1 MKKRR
6 NIIAA
11 LTLCAVL
18 SFTACGGN
26 TGTGNTLEENNTTQT
41 ADSVTESKGNE
52 DDLEAQLTDLYNQE
66 QQVFDEHKDVWD
78 KVFNSMDKSN
88 ITENADYAD
97 FLAGAV
103 ENIKDSLS
111 AEELDTLTNDIEVIR
126 GLEKDIMEIQ
136 DKLSATDSSAASDSG
151 ADTDSSAFKN
161 ISGTDFDGNK
171 IDESLFSNNAVTVLN
186 FWFSGCKP
194 CVAELSK
201 LNELNEAIKSMG
213 GQVIG
218 VNTETFDGNETA
230 IEEAKSILESQGAEY
245 RNVCFDSDSD
255 AAQYASNIMA
265 FPTTILVD
273 RNGNIVGDPMLG
285 GIDNQD
291 NYDALMK
298 QIQSVID
305 ADSAN
310 K

>member
-66 QQVFDEHKDVWD
+66 QQIFDEHKDVWD

-201 LNELNEAIKSMG
+201 E
-213 GQVIG
+213 
-218 VNTETFDGNETA
+218 
-230 IEEAKSILESQGAEY
+230 
-245 RNVCFDSDSD
+245 
-255 AAQYASNIMA
+255 
-265 FPTTILVD
+265 
-273 RNGNIVGDPMLG
+273 
-285 GIDNQD
+285 
-291 NYDALMK
+291 
-298 QIQSVID
+298 
-305 ADSAN
+305 ADSLFQRLSYRLW
-310 K
+310 

>member
-66 QQVFDEHKDVWD
+66 QQIFDEHKDVWD

-273 RNGNIVGDPMLG
+273 RNGNIVGEPMLG
-285 GIDNQD
+285 GIDQQE
-291 NYDALMK
+291 NYDQLME

-305 ADSAN
+305 ADNA

>member
-26 TGTGNTLEENNTTQT
+26 TGTGNTSDENNTTQT
-41 ADSVTESKGNE
+41 ADSATESNGNE

-66 QQVFDEHKDVWD
+66 QQVFDDHKDIWD

-88 ITENADYAD
+88 TTGNSDYAD
-97 FLAGAV
+97 FLAEAV

-126 GLEKDIMEIQ
+126 GLEKDIAEIQ

-273 RNGNIVGDPMLG
+273 RNGNIVGEPMLG
-285 GIDNQD
+285 GIDEQE
-291 NYDALMK
+291 NYDQLME

-305 ADSAN
+305 ADKAN
-310 K
+310 

>member
-126 GLEKDIMEIQ
+126 GLEKDIAEIQ
-136 DKLSATDSSAASDSG
+136 DKISATDSSAASDSG

-273 RNGNIVGDPMLG
+273 RNGNIVGEPMLG
-285 GIDNQD
+285 GIDQQE
-291 NYDALMK
+291 NYDQLME
-298 QIQSVID
+298 QIQSVVD
-305 ADSAN
+305 ADNA

>member
-26 TGTGNTLEENNTTQT
+26 TGTGNTSDENNTTQT
-41 ADSVTESKGNE
+41 ADSATESNGNE

-66 QQVFDEHKDVWD
+66 QQVFDDHKDIWD
-78 KVFNSMDKSN
+78 KVFNSMDKSSTTGN
-88 ITENADYAD
+88 SDYAD
-97 FLAGAV
+97 FLAEAV
-103 ENIKDSLS
+103 ENIKDSFS

-273 RNGNIVGDPMLG
+273 RNGNIVGEPMLG
-285 GIDNQD
+285 GIDEQE
-291 NYDALMK
+291 NYDQLME

-305 ADSAN
+305 ADKAN
-310 K
+310 

>member
-66 QQVFDEHKDVWD
+66 QQIFDEHKDVWD

-273 RNGNIVGDPMLG
+273 RNGNIVGEPMLG
-285 GIDNQD
+285 GIDQQE
-291 NYDALMK
+291 NYDQLME
-298 QIQSVID
+298 QIQSVVD
-305 ADSAN
+305 ADKAN
-310 K
+310 

>member
-26 TGTGNTLEENNTTQT
+26 TGTGNTSDENNTTQT
-41 ADSVTESKGNE
+41 ADSATESNGNE

-66 QQVFDEHKDVWD
+66 QQVFDDHKDIWD
-78 KVFNSMDKSN
+78 KVFNSMDKSSTTGN
-88 ITENADYAD
+88 SDYAD
-97 FLAGAV
+97 FLAEAV
-103 ENIKDSLS
+103 ENIKDSFS

-126 GLEKDIMEIQ
+126 GLEKDIAEIQ
-136 DKLSATDSSAASDSG
+136 DKISATDSSAASDSG
-151 ADTDSSAFKN
+151 ADTDSSAFQN

-213 GQVIG
+213 GQVVG

-273 RNGNIVGDPMLG
+273 RNGNIVGEPMLG
-285 GIDNQD
+285 GIDEQE
-291 NYDALMK
+291 NYDQLME

-305 ADSAN
+305 ADRAN
-310 K
+310 

>member
-26 TGTGNTLEENNTTQT
+26 TGTGNTLEENNPTQT

-66 QQVFDEHKDVWD
+66 QQVFDEHKELWD
-78 KVFNSMDKSN
+78 KVFNSMDKSSQ
-88 ITENADYAD
+88 TENADYAD

-171 IDESLFSNNAVTVLN
+171 IDESLFSDNAVTVLN

-255 AAQYASNIMA
+255 AAKYASNIMA

-273 RNGNIVGDPMLG
+273 RNGNIVGEPMLG
-285 GIDNQD
+285 GIDQQE
-291 NYDALMK
+291 NYDQLME

-305 ADSAN
+305 ADNA